1 MGANPLVSVVIPH
14 FDRAELLAATVSSV
28 LASTDD
34 RFDIVIVDDGSC
46 AAEWRR
52 VEALRGG
59 RVSVIRRVDG
69 RKGPSRC
76 RNLGVAASNG
86 SFILF
91 LDSDDL
97 MAPWCIETRLAKTV
111 DTPSADCWIFP
122 VLQFREF
129 PGDLNLLWNR
139 MQTERDEATR
149 FASSDPPWHTSGPL
163 WRKDALQTFGGF
175 NELVLYGDDS
185 DMHLRAL
192 LSGIKTS
199 KYPDELPD
207 VFVRRSNEPR
217 ITNSLSP
224 ELIES
229 RRVRLHEG
237 TKLLKGRASTEH
249 LACWEAQYFTEAE
262 FLLFNH
268 PESSEPVEKVLDAWE
283 DEFRPQ
289 PVLR

>member
-1 MGANPLVSVVIPH
+1 
-14 FDRAELLAATVSSV
+14 
-28 LASTDD
+28 
-34 RFDIVIVDDGSC
+34 
-46 AAEWRR
+46 
-52 VEALRGG
+52 
-59 RVSVIRRVDG
+59 
-69 RKGPSRC
+69 
-76 RNLGVAASNG
+76 
-86 SFILF
+86 
-91 LDSDDL
+91 L
-97 MAPWCIETRLAKTV
+97 MAPWCIESRLAKAA
-111 DTPSADCWIFP
+111 DNPSSDCWIFP

-129 PGDLNLLWNR
+129 PGDMSLLWNR
-139 MQTERDEATR
+139 MQTERKDATR

-163 WRKDALQTFGGF
+163 WRKGALQTFGGF

-199 KYPDELPD
+199 QYPDALPD
-207 VFVRRSNEPR
+207 VFVRRSNLPR

-229 RRVRLHEG
+229 RRLRLREG
-237 TKLLKGRASTEH
+237 TKLLKASAGTEP

-289 PVLR
+289 PVLRGMVRTYFAIALASRRRAYLIVRIARRIAMKLLPSAFFAGAGAQSPATAAETVMLEVQKRMSLSQAPPL